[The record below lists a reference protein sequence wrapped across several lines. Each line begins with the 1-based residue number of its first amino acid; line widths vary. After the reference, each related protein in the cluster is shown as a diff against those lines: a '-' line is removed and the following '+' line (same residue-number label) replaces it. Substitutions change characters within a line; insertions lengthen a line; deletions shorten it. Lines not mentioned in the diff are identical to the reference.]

1 MAKTKIKETN
11 DFLDGVKIAF
21 LHYDSDGKLT
31 ELDSLE
37 NINWIEYGDKEHSD
51 IREEL

>member
-11 DFLDGVKIAF
+11 DFLDGVKITF
-21 LHYDSDGKLT
+21 LHCDSDGKLT
-31 ELDSLE
+31 ELDTLE